1 MATHKTP
8 YGYEMV
14 RGRIVV
20 NVPEAE
26 TIRWI
31 FQKRAEGRSVW
42 SIAREL
48 YDANDPYFNDS
59 KRKAACKISSILYD
73 KRYDGANGFEPI
85 VEPELF
91 TAVQNLKGKPWME
104 SQNQRCIAGRTA
116 GESMERKPLP
126 TSTTYIPDKAVFE
139 REKALKELLN
149 EENADAGAIKTA
161 IMDLASA
168 KYDSIM

>member
-73 KRYDGANGFEPI
+73 ERYVGANGFEPI
-85 VEPELF
+85 VSRKIISRLLIRIIENIRYLII
-91 TAVQNLKGKPWME
+91 L
-104 SQNQRCIAGRTA
+104 CI
-116 GESMERKPLP
+116 KKK
-126 TSTTYIPDKAVFE
+126 I
-139 REKALKELLN
+139 
-149 EENADAGAIKTA
+149 I
-161 IMDLASA
+161 
-168 KYDSIM
+168 

>member
-48 YDANDPYFNDS
+48 YDGDDPYFKDS
-59 KRKAACKISSILYD
+59 KRKTACKISTILYD
-73 KRYDGANGFEPI
+73 ERYAGADDFEPI

-91 TAVQNLKGKPWME
+91 SAVQSLKGKPWME
-104 SQNQRCIAGRTA
+104 SQNQRCIVGRVA
-116 GESMERKPLP
+116 GESAERKPLP
-126 TSTTYIPDKAVFE
+126 KSTTYIPDKAVFE
-139 REKALKELLN
+139 RERDLKALLN

-161 IMDLASA
+161 IMGLASA

>member
-48 YDANDPYFNDS
+48 YDANDSYFNDS
-59 KRKAACKISSILYD
+59 KRKACASGIGAAQCRNERQASRQEVCETILPFGYPD
-73 KRYDGANGFEPI
+73 LSDLR
-85 VEPELF
+85 
-91 TAVQNLKGKPWME
+91 
-104 SQNQRCIAGRTA
+104 
-116 GESMERKPLP
+116 RK
-126 TSTTYIPDKAVFE
+126 V
-139 REKALKELLN
+139 
-149 EENADAGAIKTA
+149 
-161 IMDLASA
+161 
-168 KYDSIM
+168 